1 MIIVHR
7 RLSMNANRDRFGRMT
22 KALSLTLALLC
33 AAPVTARGQLI
44 DTKVVSLEAAKTM
57 VAAAEAEAKKH
68 SWTMAIAI
76 VDASGNLILFH
87 RMDDVQT
94 GSLDVAIEKARTA
107 AKFRRPTQA
116 FADAVKSG
124 NLGILSFPGAAAV
137 AGGVPIT
144 VDGKVIGAVGCSG
157 MASDQDAVVAQAGVD
172 ALSTH

>member
-1 MIIVHR
+1 
-7 RLSMNANRDRFGRMT
+7 MNAKRDRFGRMT
-22 KALSLTLALLC
+22 TKGLSITLALIC
-33 AAPVTARGQLI
+33 ALPLTARGQLI

-68 SWTMAIAI
+68 NWNMAIAI

-87 RMDDVQT
+87 RMDDVQL
-94 GSLDVAIEKARTA
+94 GSVDVAIAKAKTA

-116 FADAVKSG
+116 FADALKSG
-124 NLGILSFPGAAAV
+124 NQGILSLPGATAI

-172 ALSTH
+172 ALQGH